1 MSHLRSHHSL
11 SDILYFLKAF
21 LTDATRCFGEKG
33 FRTPDMMMC
42 DGLVVL
48 MQAIG
53 LSFAKKK
60 TPFGLDTL
68 NHYYMIAT
76 GKAKKNAK
84 GMCRK

>member
-33 FRTPDMMMC
+33 FRTPDMIMC

-60 TPFGLDTL
+60 TPFGHTEPLLYDC
-68 NHYYMIAT
+68 YWQS
-76 GKAKKNAK
+76 KEE
-84 GMCRK
+84 R